1 MRNRCGFHADF
12 MRIEDAVHL
21 GEAEGVPE
29 LRGEVAVAGDP
40 LGREL
45 QVAAHGGHRGERE
58 AHGVGA
64 EFVDE
69 VERVEHVAER
79 LRHLLAL
86 LVADEGVDIDGVEGD
101 LVHDG
106 ELHHHHPGDPEEDDV
121 EAGDE
126 DGGREVFPER
136 LGLLGPAQRADGP
149 EAGGEPGVE
158 DVGVARGDGAFT

>member
-1 MRNRCGFHADF
+1 MGFVW
-12 MRIEDAVHL
+12 RENAVHL

-29 LRGEVAVAGDP
+29 LRGEVAVAGDA
-40 LGREL
+40 LGRQL
-45 QVAAHGGHRGERE
+45 QVAAHGGHRGQRE

-69 VERVEHVAER
+69 VEGVEDVAQA

-101 LVHDG
+101 LADDG
-106 ELHHHHPGDPEEDDV
+106 QLHHHHPGDPEEDDV

-126 DGGREVFPER
+126 DGGGEVFPER
-136 LGLLGPAQRADGP
+136 LGLLGPAERADGP

-158 DVGVARGDGAFT
+158 DVGVAP